1 MELQGIRTTAFF
13 YSSALMMKKASE
25 TKVSVFQSDGFS
37 DCFSVRNYILK
48 IKTRQPVR
56 KNRFRVF
63 KWSYT
68 IEKTVLVMVLWGAA
82 LLEPDF

>member
-13 YSSALMMKKASE
+13 YSLALMMKKASE